1 MSYPPPPPGP
11 SDEDGTTPP
20 EQPPHGQPD
29 PQDGQQYG
37 QPYGQPPQP
46 PYGQPPYPDPNQPY
60 GQPGYGQPGY
70 GQPPYVD
77 PNQQYGQPYGYGP
90 QGYGQYGGYPPGWT
104 GQPQTN
110 QKATWSLITGIFAV
124 PLGCC
129 SCLGWVGIAAIL
141 LGGSAKKEIAASG
154 GAQTGEGQAK
164 AGVILGWIGAVL
176 GTIVLIV
183 NIALVASGNST
194 FTFETN

>member
-20 EQPPHGQPD
+20 EQPPYGQPD

-70 GQPPYVD
+70 GQY
-77 PNQQYGQPYGYGP
+77 
-90 QGYGQYGGYPPGWT
+90 GYPPGWT